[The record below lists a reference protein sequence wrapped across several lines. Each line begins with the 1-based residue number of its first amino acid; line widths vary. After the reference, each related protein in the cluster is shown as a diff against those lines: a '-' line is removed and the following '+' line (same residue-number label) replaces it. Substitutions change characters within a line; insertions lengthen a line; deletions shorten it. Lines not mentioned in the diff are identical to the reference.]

1 MLGNTK
7 YHETVEIVD
16 DMWPALVAGG
26 SPPESGFKQLLAVL
40 REQVDFKKHLWR
52 DALLGGLALGG
63 VGVIT
68 GAAAVRHRHQS

>member
-7 YHETVEIVD
+7 NHETVEIVD

-26 SPPESGFKQLLAVL
+26 SSPESGFKQLLAML
-40 REQVDFKKHLWR
+40 REQVDFKKHLAR

-63 VGVIT
+63 VGVAA
-68 GAAAVRHRHQS
+68 GAVAIRHHHQS